1 MLTKICVWL
10 QTGAVLIPFFQQ
22 FTGINTI
29 MFYATQLFAV
39 LGQSGNAALLSTAIV
54 GAVNVG
60 STIIAII
67 LVDRLV
73 CTSTLGVAMSPTAD
87 LWHACSPAAPA
98 CMLHVH
104 APAVLRCADQLST
117 AQLLLALAQVM
128 TTM

>member
-1 MLTKICVWL
+1 MKICVWL

-39 LGQSGNAALLSTAIV
+39 LGQSGDAALLSTAIV

-67 LVDRLV
+67 LVDRSV
-73 CTSTLGVAMSPTAD
+73 CMSKLELSPPSNSRHT
-87 LWHACSPAAPA
+87 CSPLFHVC
-98 CMLHVH
+98 CMCIMYQRCYSVH
-104 APAVLRCADQLST
+104 ST
-117 AQLLLALAQVM
+117 ASCICSSHDHDVNPKL
-128 TTM
+128 